1 LGIYSKKSK
10 ELKFIDLD
18 SIFSIN
24 QKIKRVEEIVAKKA
38 ETETIVDANKSLNNK
53 LQLVRDFGTNKAKS
67 KLANIKTN
75 IINEENIS
83 SINAMK
89 KILEENA
96 KIQEAYIRNNAED
109 QLEGK
114 IENMREILPP
124 FDLETTEVDS
134 IFNQDSS
141 K

>member
-1 LGIYSKKSK
+1 MGIYSKKSK